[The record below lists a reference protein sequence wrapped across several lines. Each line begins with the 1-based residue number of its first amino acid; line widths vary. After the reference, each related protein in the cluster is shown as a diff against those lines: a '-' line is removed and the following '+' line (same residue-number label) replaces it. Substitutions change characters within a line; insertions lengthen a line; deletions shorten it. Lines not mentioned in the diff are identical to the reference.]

1 MISRYLKWSPFLTLR
16 PKIRDLYFLVPVL
29 GNLILFCLLL
39 SYNCSL
45 CSIIFIFEW
54 WILKVEPQLYPGRD
68 HLIKYLISFLMAPW
82 HLTTFFRLIPFL
94 SLKLW
99 ASVERFLDQ
108 SRWRRW
114 RQMKQK
120 RTTFSA
126 VAGFSQCQLH
136 VTFIFNLSSYIFFQR
151 KIKIRKGCIGRKRKL
166 NFTSLFFNSCQA
178 SLLETRIIFIA
189 S

>member
-1 MISRYLKWSPFLTLR
+1 MKPFL
-16 PKIRDLYFLVPVL
+16 DLEAKNPLPVFSCPCAGQLNPVL
-29 GNLILFCLLL
+29 SFAVLLI
-39 SYNCSL
+39 YNCS
-45 CSIIFIFEW
+45 IISRVCFKPIIFEW
-54 WILKVEPQLYPGRD
+54 RILKVEPQTRD
-68 HLIKYLISFLMAPW
+68 HLIKCIISFLMAPW
-82 HLTTFFRLIPFL
+82 HPTTFFRLIPFL

-99 ASVERFLDQ
+99 ASVEWFLDQ

-166 NFTSLFFNSCQA
+166 NVLFKFY
-178 SLLETRIIFIA
+178 
-189 S
+189 

>member
-1 MISRYLKWSPFLTLR
+1 MSFA
-16 PKIRDLYFLVPVL
+16 V
-29 GNLILFCLLL
+29 LL

-45 CSIIFIFEW
+45 CSIIFRVCFKPNIFEW
-54 WILKVEPQLYPGRD
+54 RILKVEPQLYPGRD

-99 ASVERFLDQ
+99 ASVEWFLDQ
-108 SRWRRW
+108 SSWRRW

-166 NFTSLFFNSCQA
+166 NVLFKFY
-178 SLLETRIIFIA
+178 
-189 S
+189 